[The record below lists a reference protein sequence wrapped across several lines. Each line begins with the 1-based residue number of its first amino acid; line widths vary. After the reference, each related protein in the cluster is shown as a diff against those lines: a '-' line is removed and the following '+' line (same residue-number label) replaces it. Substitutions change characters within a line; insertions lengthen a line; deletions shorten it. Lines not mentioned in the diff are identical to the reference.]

1 MRWFL
6 GLRKRLG
13 VLMVALVLAMWV
25 SSAVGRGRSDHPG
38 VDKTI
43 FIPKRPQQV

>member
-1 MRWFL
+1 MQWFS
-6 GLRKRLG
+6 GLRKQVG
-13 VLMVALVLAMWV
+13 VLMVALVLAMSV
-25 SSAVGRGRSDHPG
+25 SAVCDGKSDHPG